1 MSTPLEL
8 WKKWEGR
15 VVDEKFPLRQW
26 LGGSDHSAVFLT
38 EYPTA
43 GSQKAAIKI
52 IAATG
57 SDDEVQLA
65 RWAAQGKF
73 SHPHV
78 IRLLDGGSCII
89 DGTSLLYVVMEYADE
104 DLAQILP
111 LRPLAPGEAA
121 EMLPPAAQAL
131 ASLHRSGLAHGAIK
145 PSNIMAVGNQLKLS
159 ADSLGKIGD
168 RSPAREPSP
177 YDAPEIATSGP
188 SPAADI
194 WSLGATLV
202 AVLTQ
207 NEPKLKSSDPIAVPN
222 TIPQPLRD
230 IVRDCLR
237 DPQHRCTV
245 ADILRRLQP
254 AAEPAGEAT
263 PVKTREVPPPPAPQ
277 PSRASHPS
285 PQSSKRWVVVTVVA
299 AALVIGVWLGIRVLS
314 HQSPSSTAE
323 NQSPAPQSS
332 TDVRATQSAAPFSNK
347 QSPPKTQTKTKKGS
361 AQGSVLQ
368 QVMPDVSRGAQ
379 NTITGHVKVSVQV
392 EVDSSGNVS
401 NAKLVS
407 AGPSKYFASRSLA
420 AAQKWKF
427 SAPQVGGQPTASQW
441 LLRFEIGRSSI
452 QAFPSQMKP

>member
-1 MSTPLEL
+1 MSSPSMSTPSEV

-15 VVDEKFPLRQW
+15 LVDEKFPLRQW

-38 EYPTA
+38 DYPTG
-43 GSQKAAIKI
+43 GSLKAAIKI

-65 RWAAQGKF
+65 RWAAHGKF

-78 IRLLDGGSCII
+78 IRLFDGGSCII
-89 DGTSLLYVVMEYADE
+89 DGARLLYVVMEYADE

-111 LRPLAPGEAA
+111 LRPLAATEAA
-121 EMLPPAAQAL
+121 EMLQPAAQAL

-168 RSPAREPSP
+168 RSPAGAPSP

-194 WSLGATLV
+194 WSLGAALV

-207 NEPKLKSSDPIAVPN
+207 NEPKLKSSEPIAVPN
-222 TIPQPLRD
+222 TIPQPFRD
-230 IVRDCLR
+230 IARDCLR
-237 DPQHRCTV
+237 DQPHRCT
-245 ADILRRLQP
+245 AEDILRRLQP
-254 AAEPAGEAT
+254 AVAPVSEAA
-263 PVKTREVPPPPAPQ
+263 PVRAREVPAPPPQ
-277 PSRASHPS
+277 PSNPL
-285 PQSSKRWVVVTVVA
+285 PQPSKRWVVVTVVV
-299 AALVIGVWLGIRVLS
+299 AALVLGVWLGIRVLS
-314 HQSPSSTAE
+314 HQPPSAATPDT
-323 NQSPAPQSS
+323 QSAASQSS
-332 TDVRATQSAAPFSNK
+332 PDVSATQSAAPFSGK
-347 QSPPKTQTKTKKGS
+347 QSPPKRGS

-379 NTITGHVKVSVQV
+379 NTITGRVKVSVQV

-401 NAKLVS
+401 DARLVS

-420 AAQKWKF
+420 AARKWKF
-427 SAPQVGGQPTASQW
+427 SAPQVGGQPTPSQW
-441 LLRFEIGRSSI
+441 LLRFEIGRGSI
-452 QAFPSQMKP
+452 QAFPSQIKP